1 MKLGSFSVSLNV
13 KDIKAS
19 QVFYEKLR
27 FEPFAGDPNQ
37 GWLILRNGETVIGLF
52 VGMIEANTLTFNPG
66 WDQNAQNLDEFEDIR
81 DIQKRLKADGIAFV
95 SEADET
101 TSGPASFVVM
111 DPDGNPILVD
121 QHR

>member
-19 QVFYEKLR
+19 QVFYEKLG